1 MSMFSLWARR
11 TLANPDTKKN
21 LTPTCVKYSSGA
33 LINEVSESG
42 RGNQDAIHPN
52 RKSSRDEPDS
62 PAGDVSHSVEKNGF
76 AVPVD

>member
-1 MSMFSLWARR
+1 V
-11 TLANPDTKKN
+11 N
-21 LTPTCVKYSSGA
+21 YSSGA

-62 PAGDVSHSVEKNGF
+62 PAGDVIAFRGKEQVSQSG
-76 AVPVD
+76 